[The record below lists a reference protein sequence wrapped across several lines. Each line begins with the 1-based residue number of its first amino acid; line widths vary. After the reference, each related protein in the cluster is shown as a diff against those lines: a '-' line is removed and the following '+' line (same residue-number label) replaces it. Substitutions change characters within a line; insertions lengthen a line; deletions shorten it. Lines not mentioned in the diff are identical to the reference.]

1 MRATV
6 GIMLLVACLL
16 TPVAAQGICVY
27 VIQGGGGQF
36 TTITEALLYAPD
48 GAYIQV
54 WPGTYS
60 ASSGE
65 TMPLQM
71 RPGVTLQTHHEGLGS
86 VIIDGEGLT
95 RCIECVNMNSATKIE
110 NLIFENG
117 AAITGS
123 EHGGGMWIGG
133 FESIPSPPPTIR
145 NCIFRNNHAN
155 RFGGGVYADESARYA
170 LLSGCRFSNN
180 TALNGGGVFATGDE
194 PIGMVY
200 CVFDGNS
207 VTGYGGGM
215 LIMSPSKGGDSSRL
229 TTMRSLTFAGNSA
242 GLGGAAIATYV
253 SSYFWDMIIAFSTSA
268 TDPISCHGGATVLVE
283 CCDVFG
289 NAGGDYVGCIAGQM
303 GSSGNIWNNPMFCGV
318 EYEPDDPYS
327 LNVNSPCADGNNG
340 DCDQMGARQVKCG
353 VPYLDFNFYW
363 LEYYIPFGEEYC
375 QNLVFMNGGDLAL
388 DWQLFAY
395 EGVLERGSGGPD
407 AFGYRWGDSD
417 KPDGPEFTWND
428 ITGVG
433 TPVTLGD
440 DDAMLVVLPFSF
452 PFYDTSWFEFALS
465 SNGYLT
471 FGYDWTASLNG
482 PIPDPNQPNEFIA
495 PFWEDLDPSAG
506 GTIHYHY
513 SPDAGTFTVQFT
525 EIPNASSVVAGE
537 YTFQV
542 VLSTDGTIR
551 FYYLSMVGYVEGAT
565 IGIENPDGTI
575 GLQVAYNEPYMHDE
589 LAIIIDLGP
598 PPPAWLWMSLTEGT
612 LSPGEEAVCECCV
625 DASDLEGGIYEATL
639 IMVSDDFNYPIR
651 YIPLTAEVFPTGVD
665 DEVSTRLT
673 LRGNYP
679 NPFNPATK
687 IAFDLPDPARVSL
700 RVYNAAGRLV
710 RVLLSDLP
718 MDSGPHVKPWDGRND
733 HGAMLASGVYFCRL
747 EADGEALSRSMVLLK

>member
-1 MRATV
+1 MRAMALMMLVTC
-6 GIMLLVACLL
+6 LLV
-16 TPVAAQGICVY
+16 PVAAQGTVVY

-48 GAYIQV
+48 GAYISV

-60 ASSGE
+60 ASTGE

-71 RPGVTLQTHHEGLGS
+71 RSGVTLRTHHEGLGS

-95 RCIECVNMNSATKIE
+95 RCIECVNLNYATKIE
-110 NLIFENG
+110 NLIFQNG

-133 FESIPSPPPTIR
+133 FEGVPSPPPTIR

-155 RFGGGVYADESARYA
+155 RFGGGVYADESARHA

-180 TALNGGGVFATGDE
+180 TALNGGGLFTIGDE
-194 PIGMVY
+194 PIGLVY

-215 LIMSPSKGGDSSRL
+215 LIMSPSKGGDASRL
-229 TTMRSLTFAGNSA
+229 TTKRSLTFSGNSA

-303 GSSGNIWNNPMFCGV
+303 GSSGNIWNNPLFCGV
-318 EYEPDDPYS
+318 GFEPDDPYS
-327 LNVNSPCADGNNG
+327 IDVSSPCADANNG
-340 DCDQMGARQVKCG
+340 DCDRMGARQVKCSI
-353 VPYLDFNFYW
+353 PYLNFNLEW

-375 QNLVFMNGGDLAL
+375 QNLIFENAGDVIL

-417 KPDGPEFTWND
+417 KPDGPSFEWND
-428 ITGVG
+428 ISGVG
-433 TPVTLGD
+433 TQVTLGN
-440 DDAMLVVLPFSF
+440 DDATLVVLPFDF

-471 FGYDWTASLNG
+471 FGSDWTASVNSS
-482 PIPDPNQPNEFIA
+482 IPSSIQPNEFIA
-495 PFWEDLDPSAG
+495 PFWEDLDPSSG
-506 GTIHYHY
+506 GTIHYY
-513 SPDAGTFTVQFT
+513 YDASAAKFTVQFT
-525 EIPNASSVVAGE
+525 EVPNASSVVGGE

-542 VLSTDGTIR
+542 VLHSDGTIF
-551 FYYLSMVGYVEGAT
+551 FYYLSMIGYVEGAT

-589 LAIIIDLGP
+589 LAVIIDLGP
-598 PPPAWLWMSLTEGT
+598 PAPAWLWMSLTEGR

-625 DASDLEGGIYEATL
+625 ETSDLEAGIYEATL
-639 IMVSDDFNYPIR
+639 VMVSDDFNDPVR
-651 YIPLTAEVFPTGVD
+651 YIPLTMEVFPTGVD
-665 DEVSTRLT
+665 DELGTRLT

-679 NPFNPATK
+679 NPFNPVTK
-687 IAFDLPDPARVSL
+687 IAFDLPEPARVNL
-700 RVYNAAGRLV
+700 RLYTAAGRLV
-710 RVLLSDLP
+710 RTLVDGVA
-718 MDSGPHVKPWDGRND
+718 MGAGPHAQAWDGRD
-733 HGAMLASGVYFCRL
+733 DGGRVLASGVYFCML
-747 EADGEALSRSMVLLK
+747 EVDGVSLSGKMVLLK